1 MNKAIERAWGQALAS
16 GRYVQQ
22 REGQLRLG
30 DKFDVLGVLC
40 DLHRTA
46 TGIGDW
52 DAFDDSYLDAHFF
65 LPESVKAWAE
75 LEGEPRIKGAYLADL
90 NDWGLD
96 FSVLS
101 SLIFKHGVS
110 AF

>member
-1 MNKAIERAWGQALAS
+1 MNKAIERAWGKALAL
-16 GRYVQQ
+16 GGFQQQ
-22 REGQLRLG
+22 RAGQLRLNG
-30 DKFDVLGVLC
+30 EFDVLGVLC
-40 DLHRTA
+40 ELHRQA

-52 DAFDDSYLDAHFF
+52 DEFDDSYLDAHFF
-65 LPESVKAWAE
+65 LPDPVKEWAE